1 MNPGEEK
8 VLVLSIPDGKIMNT
22 TPLVDVFSG
31 ERFHVDGGVVKLP
44 LPARS
49 FRILK
54 PEDLRVGKYRL
65 YKRV

>member
-1 MNPGEEK
+1 
-8 VLVLSIPDGKIMNT
+8 MNT

-65 YKRV
+65 YKRI